1 LVSRKVCPL
10 IVLPGLRVG
19 EDDGGE
25 EGGDDGDCI
34 SVDEDCHYLPPPGLR
49 MRRRRQGLLTRI
61 RRRVKTLVST

>member
-34 SVDEDCHYLPPPGLR
+34 SVDEGEGRPGP
-49 MRRRRQGLLTRI
+49 MG
-61 RRRVKTLVST
+61 